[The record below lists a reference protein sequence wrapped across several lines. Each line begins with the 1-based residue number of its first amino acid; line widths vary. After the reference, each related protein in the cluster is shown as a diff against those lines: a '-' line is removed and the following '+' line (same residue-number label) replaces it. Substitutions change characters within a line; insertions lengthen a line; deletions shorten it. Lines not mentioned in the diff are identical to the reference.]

1 MIQRIQTFYLLLSLV
16 VIGLMFF
23 FPFTIFM
30 DTDAVKYVFDFSGIY
45 ESGTGEVVTGTLPFQ
60 ILLVVV
66 AVINLVTIFLY
77 KNRRLQMRAA
87 VFNMLLM
94 AGLLVLAGWYIYYT
108 LQELQGQ
115 VYYRVTLLF
124 PLIGIVLTWLAF
136 RNILK
141 DELLVR
147 SADRLR

>member
-1 MIQRIQTFYLLLSLV
+1 MIQRIQTIYLLLSLILIV
-16 VIGLMFF
+16 LMFF

-30 DTDAVKYVFDFSGIY
+30 DPDAVKYVFDFSGIY
-45 ESGTGEVVTGTLPFQ
+45 ESGTERIVTGVLPFQ
-60 ILLVVV
+60 ILVVVV
-66 AVINLVTIFLY
+66 AVINFVTIFLF

-94 AGLLVLAGWYIYYT
+94 AGILVLAGWYIYFAMR
-108 LQELQGQ
+108 ELEAQ
-115 VYYRVTLLF
+115 VYYQVTLLF
-124 PLIGIVLTWLAF
+124 PLLAMILTWLAF

-147 SADRLR
+147 SADRIR

>member
-1 MIQRIQTFYLLLSLV
+1 MIQRIQTVYLLFSLILIV
-16 VIGLMFF
+16 LMFF

-45 ESGTGEVVTGTLPFQ
+45 EAGTGEMVTGTLPFQ

-66 AVINLVTIFLY
+66 AVINFVTIFLF

-94 AGLLVLAGWYIYYT
+94 AGILVLAGWYIYFAM
-108 LQELQGQ
+108 QELQAQ
-115 VYYRVTLLF
+115 VYYKVTLLL
-124 PLIGIVLTWLAF
+124 PLLGMILTWLAF

-147 SADRLR
+147 SADRIR

>member
-66 AVINLVTIFLY
+66 VVINLVTIFLY

>member
-1 MIQRIQTFYLLLSLV
+1 MIQRIQTVYLLLSLV
-16 VIGLMFF
+16 VIVLMFF

-45 ESGTGEVVTGTLPFQ
+45 EAGGGEVVTGTLPFQ

-66 AVINLVTIFLY
+66 AVLNFVTIFLY

-87 VFNMLLM
+87 IFNMLLM
-94 AGLLVLAGWYIYYT
+94 AGLLVLAGWYIYFT
-108 LQELQGQ
+108 RNDLEAQ
-115 VYYRVTLLF
+115 VYYKATLLF
-124 PLIGIVLTWLAF
+124 PLAGMVFTWLAF

-147 SADRLR
+147 SADRIR